1 MLSAISDSCCGSTD
15 DINSPNGTAE
25 NPATGDHSETVI
37 GNHRNNTTTTKDTM
51 AEETL
56 NKPPPRSSSSDGQ
69 QQEQQQETTT
79 SATMEAIV
87 SSTDNTNTT
96 TTTIATT
103 ATTTSVQRQKLPP
116 TPAMTVSS
124 LSSSPTYSNSSSAI
138 QSAIDRLKELSINFV
153 ALDFD
158 QTILD
163 VHTCGRWTGTVEELF
178 PHVRPVFVGLMRACQ
193 SHDIHVAIVTF
204 SQQTSVVRGVLDS
217 ILKDGSTRVPI
228 RGGDRSWSYRG
239 KGSQQGKQPHMASAV
254 EELEHRFNVEITKRT
269 TLLIDDDA
277 KNIRHALNNGTRA
290 VWFNPNKPH
299 RLLPEMIKLV

>member
-1 MLSAISDSCCGSTD
+1 MLSSISDSCCGSAD
-15 DINSPNGTAE
+15 DINSPNGTN

-37 GNHRNNTTTTKDTM
+37 GNRNTTTKNTM
-51 AEETL
+51 AEQTL
-56 NKPPPRSSSSDGQ
+56 NKPPPKSSSGDGQ
-69 QQEQQQETTT
+69 QDEETTAKN
-79 SATMEAIV
+79 S
-87 SSTDNTNTT
+87 TT
-96 TTTIATT
+96 TTT
-103 ATTTSVQRQKLPP
+103 SVKQQQQQQFPP
-116 TPAMTVSS
+116 TPAMSVSS
-124 LSSSPTYSNSSSAI
+124 SSSPTYSNSSSAV

-163 VHTCGRWTGTVEELF
+163 LHTGGRWTGTVDGLF
-178 PHVRPVFVGLMRACQ
+178 PHVRPVFVSLMRACQ
-193 SHDIHVAIVTF
+193 SHDIQVAIVTF

-254 EELEHRFNVEITKRT
+254 EELEHRFNVEITKQT